1 MSVLHLC
8 AAASALLAL
17 AACSIGD
24 PAPHTTTYVVEP
36 PAPTPGATRCAEAL
50 RMGNVRVAPAFASN
64 ALVYRMDDVKFTADF
79 YNAFIAE
86 PGPMLGARM
95 ADWLDRA
102 GPFKTVSQPGSAV
115 PAPYA
120 LEAAITEL
128 YGDFRPGRVPA
139 AEMTVQFTLVDLGS
153 ASPRAALE
161 RSITRRVD
169 LKQASPDALV
179 RGYGQA
185 LGEILV
191 ELSATPSWPRPP
203 DCSAP

>member
-1 MSVLHLC
+1 
-8 AAASALLAL
+8 
-17 AACSIGD
+17 
-24 PAPHTTTYVVEP
+24 
-36 PAPTPGATRCAEAL
+36 
-50 RMGNVRVAPAFASN
+50 MGNVRVAPAFASN